1 MTKYVNVNLFD
12 VSWDEDSTQWLTET
26 LLEYSRLPMQG
37 RWRDD
42 LRLENIDVC
51 DADETVPS
59 RYFVLNFVKKRPI
72 GPGRVAAG
80 VPVADIG
87 LNVGEEFGEET
98 AALYLPSQRWLLV
111 LHNQYGVG
119 PSRMAEYFNA
129 LDPGNAAR
137 HFSYRTAPCIDRQAI
152 RRMEQMRNFTSVEVI
167 ASVGAFDNS
176 GAEVGESVQE
186 AAQAARAMRV
196 SLKFEA
202 NEVRRKGN
210 SLNFNE
216 MTRLIG
222 SLLNRGEDVRKL
234 EVKGAENAETADQIV
249 DLIEHKIRARRN
261 ASELVVANH
270 RYTFA
275 SKKSLLQRV
284 CRGWMNTL
292 I

>member
-98 AALYLPSQRWLLV
+98 AALYLPTS
-111 LHNQYGVG
+111 
-119 PSRMAEYFNA
+119 P
-129 LDPGNAAR
+129 
-137 HFSYRTAPCIDRQAI
+137 HFQ
-152 RRMEQMRNFTSVEVI
+152 
-167 ASVGAFDNS
+167 
-176 GAEVGESVQE
+176 
-186 AAQAARAMRV
+186 
-196 SLKFEA
+196 
-202 NEVRRKGN
+202 
-210 SLNFNE
+210 
-216 MTRLIG
+216 
-222 SLLNRGEDVRKL
+222 
-234 EVKGAENAETADQIV
+234 
-249 DLIEHKIRARRN
+249 
-261 ASELVVANH
+261 
-270 RYTFA
+270 
-275 SKKSLLQRV
+275 
-284 CRGWMNTL
+284 
-292 I
+292 